1 MPQSRDVIQALLVDR
16 QPVRVGLREVN
27 IWPETFRAWVQQGYP
42 TEPVTGAEGAAT
54 QRPVDW
60 VAHFGYDMA
69 RTGGAIAHE
78 PILGLREMIEETEA
92 WEIARNGAG
101 AAYKRWKN
109 GSGTP
114 EHIDFHM
121 NSRTIWERDYRPHL
135 LSVDPRRVDLATTK
149 QELARRRSQGLW
161 TYYQNMFVWE
171 TMRQCLGDVCMYES
185 LVLDP
190 EWIHDFNRV
199 YTDFY
204 KAHYRVLFEEA
215 GVPDGIRLCDDLG
228 YKNGL
233 FCSPRMLAR
242 LFMPY
247 FAEIVA
253 FFHSYGLIVELHS
266 CGNVTQALPLIVEAG
281 FDILNPLENKA
292 GCDPLKLAE
301 QYGDKL
307 AFIGGLDA
315 RVLESGDRGLIRRR
329 VIELVEGMKLRGAR
343 YVFGSDHSLTPLIRL
358 TAYRYAVE
366 VFWEHAQ
373 Y

>member
-1 MPQSRDVIQALLVDR
+1 M
-16 QPVRVGLREVN
+16 RVGLREVN
-27 IWPETFRAWVQQGYP
+27 IWPETLQAWVEQGYP
-42 TEPVTGAEGAAT
+42 TEAVAGPDGTTVVQPA
-54 QRPVDW
+54 DW

-69 RTGGAIAHE
+69 RAGGGIAYE
-78 PILGLREMIEETEA
+78 PILGHREVIEENEA
-92 WEIARNGAG
+92 WQVVRDGAG
-101 AAYKRWKN
+101 AAYKRWKH

-114 EHIDFHM
+114 EHIDFRM
-121 NSRTIWERDYRPHL
+121 NNRAIWEQAYRPHL
-135 LSVDPRRVDLATTK
+135 LELDRRRVDLAGTR
-149 QELARRRSQGLW
+149 ELLARRRSQGLW

-190 EWIHDFNRV
+190 DWIHDFNRV

-204 KAHYRVLFEEA
+204 KAHYRILFDEV

-233 FCSPRMLAR
+233 FCSPRTLAR

-266 CGNVTQALPLIVEAG
+266 CGNVTQALPLVVEAG
-281 FDILNPLENKA
+281 FDILNPMENKA
-292 GCDPLKLAE
+292 GCDPLRFAE
-301 QYGDKL
+301 QYGDRL
-307 AFIGGLDA
+307 AFIGGLDV
-315 RVLESGDRGLIRRR
+315 RVLESGDRDLIRRR
-329 VIELVEGMKLRGAR
+329 VTELVGGMKARGACF
-343 YVFGSDHSLTPLIRL
+343 VFGSDHSLTPLIRL
-358 TAYRYAVE
+358 ADYRYAVE
-366 VFWEHAQ
+366 VYREHAG